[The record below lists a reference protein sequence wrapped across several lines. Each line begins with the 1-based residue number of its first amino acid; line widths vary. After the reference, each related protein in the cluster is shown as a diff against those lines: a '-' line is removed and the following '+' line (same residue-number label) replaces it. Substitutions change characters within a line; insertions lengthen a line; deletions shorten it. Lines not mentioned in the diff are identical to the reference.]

1 MQIFHVHAKTRRPSP
16 GEQAIIASVATRSED
31 ACPAR
36 LQPIHKTKTLLGEN
50 DMHVHTCVRAIAK
63 REPRWCSSPIAPRG
77 NVAECLE
84 PATTRCQ

>member
-50 DMHVHTCVRAIAK
+50 DMHVHTDAGKSRAHIHGVDVHVLA
-63 REPRWCSSPIAPRG
+63 EVEAVSDLSPPPQCA
-77 NVAECLE
+77 
-84 PATTRCQ
+84 